1 MKFPS
6 MKHRKEI
13 PQMKSELE
21 KVAVALESLA
31 EAFRKLAEDHSDKAV
46 EKTVE
51 PEVTMTIEEV
61 RSILTARSREEADGK
76 EEVCGGSWRP
86 GLQTCRK
93 ANAGTFIRQETSN
106 ECFKANSWALFCAAL
121 IQFSMRCSRS

>member
-6 MKHRKEI
+6 MKQRKEI

-46 EKTVE
+46 ERTVE

-61 RSILTARSREEADGK
+61 RSILTARSREGFTKDVKALLLKHGAGCLRDINPSEYKSLVAEA
-76 EEVCGGSWRP
+76 E
-86 GLQTCRK
+86 
-93 ANAGTFIRQETSN
+93 
-106 ECFKANSWALFCAAL
+106 ALGNG
-121 IQFSMRCSRS
+121 